1 MISSVIILWDQN
13 LCYMKKVINSKE
25 ESIFLDSLKDI
36 VKSARKLAYSSICFA
51 QVQSNWLLGKRIV
64 EQIQKGNDKA
74 EYGKHILKIASE
86 SLTEEFGKGYST
98 TNLRSF
104 RKFYLIFKD
113 YAIGQAVPD
122 QFEKPKGQT
131 LSAEFDESKRQA
143 MPAKFENSKQQTASA
158 KLENENQQALPA
170 ILSWTHYER
179 LMRIK
184 EKEIR
189 DWYMREASNQM
200 WNYRTLNRNI
210 NTQYY
215 ERMLIS
221 QKKTVVENE
230 MKAKTN
236 SFQNDKLEFIK
247 NPTVLEFLG
256 LPNNQS
262 YLEKDLE
269 KAILSNLSDFLMELG
284 KGFAFVARQ
293 QLIRTE
299 SEDYYIDLVFY
310 NYILKAFVLIDLKV
324 GKITHQDVGQMDMY
338 VRMYDELKKCNDDN
352 PTIGIL
358 LCSQTDKDIAKYSIL
373 KGNEHIFASK
383 YKLIL
388 PTEDELAN
396 EIKKQKDIYFDSI
409 S

>member
-1 MISSVIILWDQN
+1 ME
-13 LCYMKKVINSKE
+13 KVVNNKE
-25 ESIFLDSLKDI
+25 ESNFLNSLKDI
-36 VKSARKLAYSSICFA
+36 VKSARQFAYNSVNLAQLRQNWYIGQKLV
-51 QVQSNWLLGKRIV
+51 VQ
-64 EQIQKGNDKA
+64 EQKGKDRS
-74 EYGKHILKIASE
+74 EYGKHVIKIASKT
-86 SLTEEFGKGYST
+86 LTEEFGSGYSE

-104 RKFYLIFKD
+104 RKFYLTFKD
-113 YAIGQAVPD
+113 YAIGQTV
-122 QFEKPKGQT
+122 
-131 LSAEFDESKRQA
+131 
-143 MPAKFENSKQQTASA
+143 SA
-158 KLENENQQALPA
+158 KSKDAIQQILPA
-170 ILSWTHYER
+170 ILSWSHYER

-184 EKEIR
+184 DKIIR
-189 DWYMREASNQM
+189 DWYMKEAAEQM
-200 WNYRTLNRNI
+200 WNFRTLNRNI

-221 QKKTVVENE
+221 QKKDVVENE
-230 MKAKTN
+230 MKERTN
-236 SFQNDKLEFIK
+236 IFQKDKLEFIK

-256 LPNNQS
+256 LPGNQS

-299 SEDYYIDLVFY
+299 EEDYYIDLVFY

-338 VRMYDELKKCNDDN
+338 VRMYDELKKGYDDN

-358 LCSQTDKDIAKYSIL
+358 LCAQTDKDIARYSIL

-388 PTEDELAN
+388 PTETELAN
-396 EIKKQKDIYFDSI
+396 EIKKQREMFLDGKT
-409 S
+409 

>member
-1 MISSVIILWDQN
+1 MVVVLQNQN
-13 LCYMKKVINSKE
+13 LGIMEKVINTKE
-25 ESIFLDSLKDI
+25 ERIFLDSLKDI
-36 VKSARKLAYSSICFA
+36 VKSARKYAYSSICFA

-98 TNLRSF
+98 TNLKSF
-104 RKFYLIFKD
+104 RKFYLIFRN
-113 YAIGQAVPD
+113 YSI
-122 QFEKPKGQT
+122 GQT
-131 LSAEFDESKRQA
+131 LSAQLYDTKRQA
-143 MPAKFENSKQQTASA
+143 LPAQSDKGI
-158 KLENENQQALPA
+158 QQALPA
-170 ILSWTHYER
+170 ILSWSHYER
-179 LMRIK
+179 LMRIRDK
-184 EKEIR
+184 KIR
-189 DWYMREASNQM
+189 DWYMNEAAEQM

-230 MKAKTN
+230 MIEKTKT
-236 SFQNDKLEFIK
+236 FQNDKLEFIK

-299 SEDYYIDLVFY
+299 EEEYYIDLVFY

-338 VRMYDELKKCNDDN
+338 VRMYDELKKCDDDN

-358 LCSQTDKDIAKYSIL
+358 LCAQTDKDIARYSIL
-373 KGNEHIFASK
+373 KDNEHLFASK

-388 PTEDELAN
+388 PTEDELVN
-396 EIKKQKDIYFDSI
+396 EIKKQKEIYLESNPYQSLNKKGEEKLKILLLSNYILF
-409 S
+409 

>member
-1 MISSVIILWDQN
+1 MISGVVILWDQN

-86 SLTEEFGKGYST
+86 SLTEEFGKGYSE
-98 TNLRSF
+98 TNLKSF

-200 WNYRTLNRNI
+200 WNYRTLI
-210 NTQYY
+210 QYLNTS
-215 ERMLIS
+215 ES
-221 QKKTVVENE
+221 PTPK
-230 MKAKTN
+230 
-236 SFQNDKLEFIK
+236 SIK
-247 NPTVLEFLG
+247 NR
-256 LPNNQS
+256 
-262 YLEKDLE
+262 
-269 KAILSNLSDFLMELG
+269 SDF
-284 KGFAFVARQ
+284 
-293 QLIRTE
+293 
-299 SEDYYIDLVFY
+299 
-310 NYILKAFVLIDLKV
+310 
-324 GKITHQDVGQMDMY
+324 
-338 VRMYDELKKCNDDN
+338 
-352 PTIGIL
+352 
-358 LCSQTDKDIAKYSIL
+358 
-373 KGNEHIFASK
+373 SK
-383 YKLIL
+383 RIVKLIL
-388 PTEDELAN
+388 
-396 EIKKQKDIYFDSI
+396 ISI
-409 S
+409 SSLTLAATRIWRDYISARMEPISGSC

>member
-1 MISSVIILWDQN
+1 ME
-13 LCYMKKVINSKE
+13 KVINTKE
-25 ESIFLDSLKDI
+25 ERIFLDSLKDI
-36 VKSARKLAYSSICFA
+36 VKSARKYAYSSICFA

-86 SLTEEFGKGYST
+86 SLTEEFGKGYSE
-98 TNLRSF
+98 TNLKSF

-113 YAIGQAVPD
+113 YSIGQTV
-122 QFEKPKGQT
+122 
-131 LSAEFDESKRQA
+131 SAQLYDTKRQA
-143 MPAKFENSKQQTASA
+143 MPAQLENSN
-158 KLENENQQALPA
+158 LQALPV

-184 EKEIR
+184 NKEIR
-189 DWYMREASNQM
+189 DWYMKEAAEQM

-230 MKAKTN
+230 MIEKTKT
-236 SFQNDKLEFIK
+236 FQNDKLEFIK

-256 LPNNQS
+256 LPNNLS

-299 SEDYYIDLVFY
+299 EEDYYIDLVFY

-338 VRMYDELKKCNDDN
+338 VRMYDELKKGHDDN

-358 LCSQTDKDIAKYSIL
+358 LCAQTDKDIAKYSIL

-388 PTEDELAN
+388 PTEEELAN
-396 EIKKQKDIYFDSI
+396 EIKKQREIYLDST

>member
-1 MISSVIILWDQN
+1 MVVVLYDQN
-13 LCYMKKVINSKE
+13 LEIMEKVINTKE
-25 ESIFLDSLKDI
+25 ERIFLDSLKDI
-36 VKSARKLAYSSICFA
+36 VKSARKYAYSSICFA

-86 SLTEEFGKGYST
+86 SLTEEFGKGYSE
-98 TNLRSF
+98 TNLKSF

-113 YAIGQAVPD
+113 YSIGQTVSD
-122 QFEKPKGQT
+122 QLEERKEQT
-131 LSAEFDESKRQA
+131 LSAELES
-143 MPAKFENSKQQTASA
+143 
-158 KLENENQQALPA
+158 ENQQALPA
-170 ILSWTHYER
+170 ILSWSHYER
-179 LMRIK
+179 LMRIRDK
-184 EKEIR
+184 KIR
-189 DWYMREASNQM
+189 DWYMNEAAEQM
-200 WNYRTLNRNI
+200 WNFRTLNRNI

-221 QKKTVVENE
+221 HKKEVVENE
-230 MKAKTN
+230 MKEKTN
-236 SFQNDKLEFIK
+236 IFQKDKLEFIK

-256 LPNNQS
+256 LPSNQS

-299 SEDYYIDLVFY
+299 EEDYYIDLVFY

-338 VRMYDELKKCNDDN
+338 VRMYDELKKGHDDN

-358 LCSQTDKDIAKYSIL
+358 LCAQTDKDIAKYSIL

-388 PTEDELAN
+388 PTEEELAN
-396 EIKKQKDIYFDSI
+396 EIKKQKEI
-409 S
+409 